1 MPDGSKDCGIIL
13 GKLEVIER
21 LQIAHASVVKIEI
34 DQIKEKL
41 GRIDDIERVLNEI
54 RSKEARED
62 GAINAAQWVLA
73 RIGAFVVLFLG
84 AIGWLVTSDHWS
96 FIKKWLQ

>member
-21 LQIAHASVVKIEI
+21 LQLAHASAVKIEI

-41 GRIDDIERVLNEI
+41 ARMDDIERVLNEI
-54 RSKEARED
+54 RLKEARED

-84 AIGWLVTSDHWS
+84 AIGWLITGEHWLLVKRW
-96 FIKKWLQ
+96 FQ